1 MYHLETLIR
10 QFYEWQGYLVRG
22 NVNVGRRSR
31 GGWEGEL
38 DVVAYHPESKHL
50 IHIEASLDGYPWDKK
65 EVRFKKKFQCGKK
78 YIDEV
83 FPWLDKPS
91 SKLDQVAIIVRS
103 SRDKVGGA
111 RVELVNDFMGRVKK
125 KIEGE
130 GVMIKNA
137 IPEQYGLLRTIQMV
151 VNGYNRSP
159 KK

>member
-50 IHIEASLDGYPWDKK
+50 IHIEASLDALSWAKK
-65 EVRFKKKFQCGKK
+65 EERFKKKFQCGKK
-78 YIDEV
+78 HIYEV
-83 FPWLDKPS
+83 VPWLKKTS
-91 SKLDQVAIIVRS
+91 IKLDQVAILTS
-103 SRDKVGGA
+103 SGRDKVGGV
-111 RVELVNDFMGRVKK
+111 RVESVDDFMRRVKE
-125 KIEGE
+125 KIKGE
-130 GVMIKNA
+130 GVTIRKA

-151 VNGYNRSP
+151 VNGYSRSP

>member
-1 MYHLETLIR
+1 MNHLETLVR

-31 GGWEGEL
+31 GGWKGEL

-50 IHIEASLDGYPWDKK
+50 IHIEASLDPYSWAEK

-78 YIDEV
+78 YIYEV
-83 FPWLDKPS
+83 FPWLKKTS
-91 SKLDQVAIIVRS
+91 IKLDQVAIIVS
-103 SRDKVGGA
+103 STRDKVGGA
-111 RVELVNDFMGRVKK
+111 RVESVDDFMGRVKE
-125 KIEGE
+125 KIEGA
-130 GVMIKNA
+130 GVMRRNA

-151 VNGYNRSP
+151 VNGYGRSP

>member
-1 MYHLETLIR
+1 MNHLETLIR